1 MVDADRVVAV
11 ATVGAEPPQ
20 SSRSPYPG
28 LAAFGRSDAD
38 LFFGRERIVKRC
50 LELLRTERFVAVVG
64 VSGSGTSSVL
74 HGGLVPRLGDVVQ
87 LRPGERP
94 LQAFADAGVADR
106 PDALLVVDQLEDVVT
121 LCQGTDDRAA
131 FLGAIVDHP
140 GGLAVALRANHYGD
154 FASYQEFAQLLSSC
168 HVLLGPLDDEQLDRA
183 IEEPARR
190 CGLDVE
196 DGLPELIAAELEP
209 SPGAL
214 PALGQAL
221 RETWLRR
228 DGRTLTIAG
237 YRDAGG
243 VRSAIAQTAERVY
256 GALQPAEQRVA
267 RRLLLRMVHRRTDG
281 DLRRWISDRE
291 VAEVDPNRGPAVI
304 SAFATAGLIVT
315 ERAENTIAH
324 EAVLSSWP
332 RLADW
337 IDREPAAGLGRRR
350 VPDERGTVRR
360 LSTVAIATSVLAVT
374 ALAVGIV
381 AVAERNNA
389 NEERNSASE
398 ERDAAQQA
406 RLIADARASAIEE
419 PDAALLLAAEARSGS
434 EGAASAAA
442 LVDTLLARPS
452 ARALLQGSPFAVEAL
467 AVGAGTVIGASGN
480 EVRRWTADGWEQTGG
495 YEIGDAEIAD
505 VALSTDGTTLV
516 VASPD
521 GRSLV
526 AVDAATGQPVVDP
539 VSYGAMSPV
548 GVVASGDRVLV
559 VVDDRVNPAIASRV
573 EQRDLRTLDPAGP
586 TLIPPQSRLEDVVV
600 SDDGRRAAMST
611 ADGAVW
617 LADLGTGQVVLGA
630 PAPAS
635 EEDVGLDA
643 LAWHADLLVGG
654 RIDGS
659 VDAWRTDPGV
669 ALTQIGGFAA
679 GGPVEA
685 VATGCDGGCL
695 AAGTADGRV
704 VAWRIGAEGHPLD
717 VPQAHDGRVNAVE
730 FTGDG
735 AYLIS
740 AGADRLTM
748 VHALD
753 GSLMIARTATSSGA
767 PARGAYGAGN
777 EIISGTDDVERG
789 RITRHSPTGEV
800 NWRTPVEGAVTW
812 LATTDARV
820 VALVQSADQTMRFM
834 VLDAGTGGIVL
845 DHPLAATRATGSVS
859 ADGTVVLLATRD
871 ASGSLLSTVDLGS
884 LSMSEPTKVG
894 DRVTAVAISPD
905 SSRILTGHSTGDVAL
920 RDPES
925 FTPERRS
932 ASRLDNPIGTVGF
945 TPDGTAVFAGGRTG
959 VVEVMDTTTLEPQ
972 FAPLEG
978 HRRVVTGSAANDR
991 LILTAS
997 EDGTV
1002 RIWDLTSGAAVGGPV
1017 PTGGTMAPSIA
1028 MSTDGNRA
1036 LVQSDRGLLELIAD
1050 EDEWVRLACTLAGR
1064 ELTAEERTRY
1074 GLDSSARA
1082 CASQAD

>member
-11 ATVGAEPPQ
+11 TTVGAEPLQ

-38 LFFGRERIVKRC
+38 LFFGRERVIERC

-74 HGGLVPRLGDVVQ
+74 HGGLVPRLGDVVL

-94 LQAFADAGVADR
+94 LQAFADAGVADQ

-121 LCQGTDDRAA
+121 LCQGPDDRAA
-131 FLGAIVDHP
+131 FLAAIVDHP
-140 GGLAVALRANHYGD
+140 GGLAVALGADHYGD
-154 FASYQEFAQLLSSC
+154 FASYQEFAQLLSSF
-168 HVLLGPLDDEQLDRA
+168 HVLLGPLEEEHLDRA

-196 DGLPELIAAELEP
+196 DGLSELIAAELEP
-209 SPGAL
+209 SPSAL
-214 PALGQAL
+214 PSLGHAL

-228 DGRTLTIAG
+228 DGRTLTAAG
-237 YRDAGG
+237 YRQAGG

-256 GALQPAEQRVA
+256 GALQPADQRVA
-267 RRLLLRMVHRRTDG
+267 RRLLLRMVHLRTDG
-281 DLRRWISDRE
+281 DLRRWITDGE
-291 VAEVDPNRGPAVI
+291 VAEVDRNRGPAVM
-304 SAFATAGLIVT
+304 SAFATAGLIMSV
-315 ERAENTIAH
+315 RAENTIAH

-337 IDREPAAGLGRRR
+337 IDQERAAGLSRRR
-350 VPDERGTVRR
+350 VHGERGTARR
-360 LSTVAIATSVLAVT
+360 LSTVGIATSLLAVT

-389 NEERNSASE
+389 NEERDSANE
-398 ERDAAQQA
+398 ERDAALQA
-406 RLIADARASAIEE
+406 SLIADARASVMEQ
-419 PDAALLLAAEARSGS
+419 PDAALLFAAEARSSS
-434 EGAASAAA
+434 ETAAAAGA

-452 ARALLQGSPFAVEAL
+452 ARALLQGSPSAVEAL
-467 AVGAGTVIGASGN
+467 AVGAGTVIGAAGN
-480 EVRRWTADGWEQTGG
+480 EVRMWTEDGWEQIGG

-505 VALSTDGTTLV
+505 VALSADGTMLV
-516 VASPD
+516 VASAD
-521 GRSLV
+521 GRTLV
-526 AVDAATGQPVVDP
+526 SVDAVTGQPVADP

-548 GVVASGDRVLV
+548 GVVAAGDRVLV
-559 VVDDRVNPAIASRV
+559 VVDDRVNPATASRV

-586 TLIPPQSRLEDVVV
+586 TLVPPQSRLEDVVV

-611 ADGAVW
+611 VDGAVW
-617 LADLGTGQVVLGA
+617 LADLGTGQIVLGT
-630 PAPAS
+630 PAPTS
-635 EEDVGLDA
+635 EEDVGIDA
-643 LAWHADLLVGG
+643 LAWHDDLLVAG

-659 VDAWRTDPGV
+659 VDAWRTDLGG
-669 ALTQIGGFAA
+669 ALTQIGDFAA

-685 VATGCDGGCL
+685 VAAGCDGSCL

-704 VAWRIGAEGHPLD
+704 VAWRIGAEGSPLD
-717 VPQAHDGRVNAVE
+717 ARQAHDGRVNAVE
-730 FTGDG
+730 FTDDG

-753 GSLMIARTATSSGA
+753 GSLMIARIATTSGA
-767 PARGAYGAGN
+767 PARGAYGASN

-789 RITRHSPTGEV
+789 RITLLSPTGQV
-800 NWRTPVEGAVTW
+800 SWRMPLEGAVTW
-812 LATTDARV
+812 LAAADARV
-820 VALVQSADQTMRFM
+820 VALVQSADQTMRFT
-834 VLDAGTGGIVL
+834 VLDAGTGGIIL
-845 DHPLAATRATGSVS
+845 DQPLAANRATGAVS
-859 ADGTVVLLATRD
+859 ADGTSVLLATRD
-871 ASGSLLSTVDLGS
+871 ASGSFLSTVDLGS

-905 SSRILTGHSTGDVAL
+905 GSRIVTGHSTGDVAL

-925 FTPERRS
+925 FSPERRS
-932 ASRLDNPIGTVGF
+932 TSRLDNPIGTVGF
-945 TPDGTAVFAGGRTG
+945 TPDGATVFAGGRTG
-959 VVEVMDTTTLEPQ
+959 VVEVMDATTLEPR

-978 HRRVVTGSAANDR
+978 HRRVITGSAANDR

-1002 RIWDLTSGAAVGGPV
+1002 RMWDVASGAAVGGPV
-1017 PTGGTMAPSIA
+1017 PTGGTMSPSIA

-1064 ELTAEERTRY
+1064 ELTAEERASY
-1074 GLDSSARA
+1074 GLDGSASA
-1082 CASQAD
+1082 CASQTD